1 MHIQGNI
8 RKGSLLAA
16 GWNFPLRIRISVF
29 FSSFHSSFF
38 SFFFFSICSFI
49 YHPFAVILGRRKGV
63 VLTPLCPAYAAMRQ
77 EDEEEEGVG
86 RGCSLGPSN
95 GEQCRTE
102 RESTTAKVG
111 HPSSVF
117 SSSRHRHLG
126 SIFQPISDL
135 PSFLPYF
142 LPSCA
147 PSADSPPPHPDG
159 SVVNRSHERQ

>member
-1 MHIQGNI
+1 MELSPADKNFSVFLLI
-8 RKGSLLAA
+8 SLL
-16 GWNFPLRIRISVF
+16 FFLPLLLHLQLHLSP
-29 FSSFHSSFF
+29 
-38 SFFFFSICSFI
+38 ICSN
-49 YHPFAVILGRRKGV
+49 LGSKEGSGADSNLPR
-63 VLTPLCPAYAAMRQ
+63 AAMRQ
-77 EDEEEEGVG
+77 EDEEEGVG

-95 GEQCRTE
+95 GVQCRTE

-135 PSFLPYF
+135 PSFLPA
-142 LPSCA
+142 LPPQTSLL
-147 PSADSPPPHPDG
+147 ADLLHSQRPHPDG

>member
-1 MHIQGNI
+1 MELSPADKNFSVFLLI
-8 RKGSLLAA
+8 SLL
-16 GWNFPLRIRISVF
+16 F
-29 FSSFHSSFF
+29 FLLLLLLHLQLHLSP
-38 SFFFFSICSFI
+38 ICSN
-49 YHPFAVILGRRKGV
+49 LGSKEGSGADSTLPR
-63 VLTPLCPAYAAMRQ
+63 AAMRQ

-135 PSFLPYF
+135 PSFLPA
-142 LPSCA
+142 LP
-147 PSADSPPPHPDG
+147 PQTLLLADPLHSQRPHPDG